1 MLLLCLRT
9 DMRRREFVKLL
20 GGVAAAPLFRPCAA
34 DAQGG
39 RLRRIAVLVSQAKNS
54 DVQANNDAFEKGLQE
69 LGWTLGRDLVIDYR
83 FGATD
88 PVQAASSAKELLA
101 MAPDVVV
108 AVGLAP
114 LGAFR
119 DQTTTV
125 PIIFARVSNPVEQGF
140 VKSLAKPGG
149 NITGFSNFEPAM
161 AGKWLQTLKDV
172 APSIERVALMANPYT
187 SALDNYF
194 SSVATPSRA
203 LAVEPIRA
211 PIQNL
216 DDVQHVIAALAEKP
230 GGGLIVLPDGLTL
243 GNRATVIALAAK
255 YLVPAIYPFRICAS
269 DGGLVAYG
277 VDTNAQ
283 FRGAAS
289 YVDRIF
295 KSEKPGDLPVQ
306 APDRFELV
314 VNLKT
319 AKALGLTV
327 SPNLLLTADEVI
339 E

>member
-1 MLLLCLRT
+1 V
-9 DMRRREFVKLL
+9 RRRDFI
-20 GGVAAAPLFRPCAA
+20 AALAGAFAAIGARPFIAHA
-34 DAQGG
+34 QQGG
-39 RLRRIAVLVSQAKNS
+39 AGRRIAVLIGQGKNS
-54 DVQANNDAFEKGLQE
+54 DVQANIDAFETGLKE
-69 LGWTLGRDLVIDYR
+69 LGWNLGRDLVIDYR

-88 PVQAASSAKELLA
+88 PSRAAAMAKELLG

-108 AVGLAP
+108 AAGLAP

-119 DQTTTV
+119 DQTATL
-125 PIIFARVSNPVEQGF
+125 PIVFARTSNPIEQGF

-172 APSIERVALMANPYT
+172 APSVVRVALMANPYS

-194 SSVATPSRA
+194 SSAATAAHA
-203 LAVEPIRA
+203 LAVEAVRA

-216 DDVQHVIAALAEKP
+216 DDVQHVIAAIAQKP
-230 GGGLIVLPDGLTL
+230 GAGLVVLPDGLAL
-243 GNRATVIALAAK
+243 SNRATVIALAAQ
-255 YLVPAIYPFRICAS
+255 YRVPAIYPFRVCAS

-277 VDTNAQ
+277 VDANAQ

-289 YVDRIF
+289 YVDRIL
-295 KSEKPGDLPVQ
+295 KGAKPGDLPVQ
-306 APDRFELV
+306 EPDKFELV

>member
-1 MLLLCLRT
+1 VK
-9 DMRRREFVKLL
+9 RREFIAVLARAF
-20 GGVAAAPLFRPCAA
+20 AAIGARPFTA
-34 DAQGG
+34 DAQQGG
-39 RLRRIAVLVSQAKNS
+39 GVRHIAVLDGQGKNS
-54 DVQANNDAFEKGLQE
+54 DVQAHIDAFEKGLQE
-69 LGWTLGRDLVIDYR
+69 LGWHLGRDLVIDYR

-88 PVQAASSAKELLA
+88 PARAAAMTKELLA
-101 MAPDVVV
+101 VAPDLVV
-108 AVGLAP
+108 AVGLVT
-114 LGAFR
+114 LRAFR

-125 PIIFARVSNPVEQGF
+125 PIVFAGVSDPVEQGF

-161 AGKWLQTLKDV
+161 AGKWLQTLRDV
-172 APSIERVALMANPYT
+172 APSVARVAVMANPYT

-194 SSVATPSRA
+194 SSAATAAHA

-211 PIQNL
+211 PIQTL
-216 DDVQHVIAALAEKP
+216 DDIQHVIATIAQKP
-230 GGGLIVLPDGLTL
+230 GGGLVVLPDGLAL
-243 GNRATVIALAAK
+243 SNRASVVALTAQ
-255 YLVPAIYPFRICAS
+255 YRVPAIYPFRVFAS

-277 VDTNAQ
+277 IDTNAQ

-289 YVDRIF
+289 YVDRIL
-295 KSEKPGDLPVQ
+295 KGAKPGDLPVQ
-306 APDRFELV
+306 EPDKFELV

>member
-1 MLLLCLRT
+1 M
-9 DMRRREFVKLL
+9 
-20 GGVAAAPLFRPCAA
+20 
-34 DAQGG
+34 
-39 RLRRIAVLVSQAKNS
+39 
-54 DVQANNDAFEKGLQE
+54 
-69 LGWTLGRDLVIDYR
+69 
-83 FGATD
+83 
-88 PVQAASSAKELLA
+88 AKELLG

-108 AVGLAP
+108 AAGLAP
-114 LGAFR
+114 LAAFR
-119 DQTTTV
+119 DQTTTL
-125 PIIFARVSNPVEQGF
+125 PIVFARVSDPIEQGF

-172 APSIERVALMANPYT
+172 APSVMLVALMANPDT

-194 SSVATPSRA
+194 SSAATAARA

-216 DDVQHVIAALAEKP
+216 DDVQHVIAAIAQKP
-230 GGGLIVLPDGLTL
+230 GAGLIVLPDGLAL
-243 GNRATVIALAAK
+243 SNRATVIALAAQ
-255 YLVPAIYPFRICAS
+255 YRVPAIYPFRVCAS

-277 VDTNAQ
+277 VDANAQ

-289 YVDRIF
+289 YVDRIL
-295 KSEKPGDLPVQ
+295 KGAKPGDLPVQ
-306 APDRFELV
+306 EPDKFELV